1 MLKDEIMKI
10 SEKWEKRTAKSGT
23 IWPVGGTFDAVM
35 CRDMEVMIK
44 NHKPNRSGK
53 KAVEKREREKL
64 VLALFQKEGE
74 RWRKEERA
82 AREIKKDEKTETL
95 TPKGQPPPY
104 NTGLYPLITFNI
116 YRA

>member
-1 MLKDEIMKI
+1 MKI

-53 KAVEKREREKL
+53 KAVEKRER
-64 VLALFQKEGE
+64 VLALFQKEGK
-74 RWRKEERA
+74 RWRKEERT

-95 TPKGQPPPY
+95 TPKAQPPPY
-104 NTGLYPLITFNI
+104 LYPLITFNI